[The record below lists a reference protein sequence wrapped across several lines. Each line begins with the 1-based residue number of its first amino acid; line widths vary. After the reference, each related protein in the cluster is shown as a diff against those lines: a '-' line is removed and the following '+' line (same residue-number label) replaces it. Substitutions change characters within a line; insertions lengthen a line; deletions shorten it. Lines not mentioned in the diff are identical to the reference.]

1 MSIGEAIF
9 AIITV
14 VLLYEISYN
23 IKAINNNL
31 ISLFSLLEK
40 YIRREEQQ

>member
-1 MSIGEAIF
+1 MNIF
-9 AIITV
+9 EIIFSVVVV

-31 ISLFSLLEK
+31 ISLSSFLEK
-40 YIRREEQQ
+40 LARKEE